1 MNKQEKAQKLLKLI
15 IFLTGAI
22 FILVGL
28 FIDKIFMFLHS
39 HNILSNIKTADLT
52 LIKSVVY
59 GMGIMDIIGAFLF
72 PKFIEKNKV

>member
-52 LIKSVVY
+52 LLKSLVY
-59 GMGIMDIIGAFLF
+59 GMGIMNIIGAFLF